1 MILLI
6 ALPVFIVATIICWKT
21 RQRPIVVQLP
31 MSLAA
36 LTIGLAIII
45 PHTFTSQYNKLQ
57 KEKDELEIEIRTYD
71 YKAVPEDVTKRKIER
86 FNENYK
92 SHKSDNWR
100 WNILA
105 VFQNDP
111 EDLSFPDD
119 YLDNVLK
126 ERKEKDKESS
136 SEENKEERK
145 KVEIDGKEYELVPI
159 S

>member
-6 ALPVFIVATIICWKT
+6 ALLVFIVATIICWKT

-31 MSLAA
+31 MSLAF
-36 LTIGLAIII
+36 LTIGFAIIM
-45 PHTFTSQYNKLQ
+45 PFATTSHYNKLQ
-57 KEKDELEIEIRTYD
+57 TEKDELEIEIRTYD
-71 YKAVPEDVTKRKIER
+71 YKAVTKDVMQRKIER
-86 FNENYK
+86 FNESYE
-92 SHKSDNWR
+92 SHKADNLL

>member
-6 ALPVFIVATIICWKT
+6 ALLVFIVTTIICWKT
-21 RQRPIVVQLP
+21 RQRSIVVQLP
-31 MSLAA
+31 MSLAV
-36 LTIGLAIII
+36 LTIGFAIIL
-45 PHTFTSQYNKLQ
+45 PHAISSHYNQLK

-86 FNENYK
+86 FNESYK

-119 YLDNVLK
+119 YLENVLK